1 MPLNLR
7 DLSFKSMD
15 ELRNFL
21 INLPNKLDFW
31 FDDKDVCGYQI
42 IKYDNVYYL
51 REIGIYDIYKTSNVD
66 EYIDYLKKNFY
77 DDINKYEWYFN

>member
-1 MPLNLR
+1 MPLYLR

-31 FDDKDVCGYQI
+31 FDDKDVRGYQI

>member
-1 MPLNLR
+1 MPLFIR
-7 DLSFKSMD
+7 DLNFKSFD
-15 ELRNFL
+15 EFRDFL
-21 INLPNKLDFW
+21 IKLSNKLDFW

-42 IKYDNVYYL
+42 IKYDDFYYL
-51 REIGIYDIYKTSNVD
+51 RENGIYDVYKTSDVD